1 MRSAGSSDSMGEEAR
16 DMRDLAEERVGWAKA
31 GRELV
36 HRRMMEGTG
45 CFFRKELDL
54 HFL

>member
-1 MRSAGSSDSMGEEAR
+1 
-16 DMRDLAEERVGWAKA
+16 MRDLAEEGVGWAKA

-36 HRRMMEGTG
+36 DRRMMEGTG

-54 HFL
+54 HFLIDLAFGYTIAQIW